1 MTDFDEVRFPDVVA
15 RGALGGP
22 ERRTEIV
29 ELTSGFEERN
39 TPWADS
45 RRKYDV
51 GSGIRHPDHLSE
63 VIAFFEARSGRLRGF
78 RFKDWADFTS
88 SRPSAPVTPF
98 DQVLGAADGSQTSF
112 QLIKA
117 YSSGS
122 RSWIRR
128 IAKPVAGTVLI
139 AVDGAVQASGW
150 SVDPANG
157 IVTFDAAPAMRR
169 PCRRRSAGSRAI
181 VEKPV
186 TYGTR
191 TIVIPARPYLGFS
204 DADRAE
210 ILALAEAHFEAAA
223 GEGRA

>member
-1 MTDFDEVRFPDVVA
+1 MSDFDEVRFPDVVA

-78 RFKDWADFTS
+78 RFKDWSDFTS

-98 DQVLGAADGSQTSF
+98 DQVLGAADGARTSF

-150 SVDPANG
+150 SVDPASG
-157 IVTFDAAPAMRR
+157 TVTFDAAPASGTVTAGFAFDV
-169 PCRRRSAGSRAI
+169 PCRFDTDLIQTSLRELKLGEIRAI
-181 VEKPV
+181 PIVEV
-186 TYGTR
+186 R
-191 TIVIPARPYLGFS
+191 V
-204 DADRAE
+204 
-210 ILALAEAHFEAAA
+210 
-223 GEGRA
+223 